1 MRIKATLEYDGSL
14 FKGFQS
20 QKNTKNTVAGHL
32 QNALLSLEI
41 KDKIIASGRTDAGVH
56 ASNQVIHFDIPE
68 FWNDTEKLQQEI
80 NKKLTGI
87 CIKKIENVNDDFHA
101 RYSAKKRQYRYI
113 FQTKKPD
120 VFHERYVS
128 FYENVDK
135 KLLQEA
141 LSCFLG
147 EHDFKNYSKNGSEP
161 KSTVRNIYKTIVYRY
176 KEYHIITLEANGF
189 LRSQVRMICADAIR
203 YAQKK
208 IELKTIKEKLITLD
222 SFHTKPASAN
232 GLYLSRVF
240 Y

>member
-32 QNALLSLEI
+32 QNALSSLEI

-56 ASNQVIHFDIPE
+56 ASNQVIHFDIPD
-68 FWNDTEKLQQEI
+68 FWKDIRKLKIEI
-80 NKKLTGI
+80 NKKLKGI
-87 CIKKIENVNDDFHA
+87 RIKKLQAVESDFHA
-101 RYSAKKRQYRYI
+101 RYSAKKRRYRYI
-113 FQTKKPD
+113 FQATKPD

-128 FYENVDK
+128 FYENVDE
-135 KLLQEA
+135 KLLQKA

-147 EHDFKNYSKNGSEP
+147 EHDFRNYSKNGSEP
-161 KSTVRNIYKTIVYRY
+161 KNTVRNIYKTIVYRY
-176 KEYHIITLEANGF
+176 KEYYIITIEANGF
-189 LRSQVRMICADAIR
+189 LRSQVRMICADTIR

-208 IELKTIKEKLITLD
+208 IELQTIKEKLNTAD
-222 SFHTKPASAN
+222 SFDTKPACAN
-232 GLYLSRVF
+232 GLYLSKVF